1 MTMKLALLGCD
12 DETLALVQGAIAD
25 GDHALVA
32 AYDTAEF
39 QSQVQALAPSA
50 RLDEDW
56 ETLLLGNLADVV
68 IVSRGRLDPSRSTGF
83 AADERRNDQLRK
95 LVQEAVPLVVIHPGC
110 EALVGFE
117 LDMIRGDS
125 KGIILPFIPGQNR
138 AALEAL
144 ANLVLTSD
152 TSPIGSVEQI
162 LFEREMTS
170 RSRPRVLAQLARDVS
185 LAREFLGSIH
195 KMSATGAAV
204 GETVDPLG
212 PRSKTLPPLENL
224 AVHLSGEV
232 PFAARWMVMPAAHA
246 EKLQVTVMGARG
258 RAVLSQSSGL
268 SPSAVVKVSGGG
280 SSEMATSEF
289 PSQNEFSAALNI
301 VSQKL
306 AGHDQQ
312 ESSWLAACRDVEVA
326 ESVDRS
332 LARGRA
338 VEFFG
343 EEHSE
348 EQSFKGVMAVGG
360 CLMLSV
366 TFVAVLVAAA
376 VEGLQLPLRES
387 ALWRAWPFYLL
398 VPIVL
403 FLLLQLLQGVA
414 KRPEKQSQ
422 NEEARQNLPA
432 R

>member
-1 MTMKLALLGCD
+1 MKLALLGCD
-12 DETLALVQGAIAD
+12 EETLALVREAIAE
-25 GDHALVA
+25 GEHALVA

-39 QSQVQALAPSA
+39 KSQVQSLASSA

-56 ETLLLGNLADVV
+56 ETLLLGNVADVV
-68 IVSRGRLDPSRSTGF
+68 IVARGRLDPSRATGF

-117 LDMIRGDS
+117 LDMIRSDS
-125 KGIILPFIPGQNR
+125 KGIILPFALGRNQ
-138 AALEAL
+138 AALEAM
-144 ANLVLTSD
+144 ANLVRGSETSL
-152 TSPIGSVEQI
+152 IGSVEQI

-170 RSRPRVLAQLARDVS
+170 RRRPKVLAQLARDVS
-185 LAREFLGSIH
+185 FAREFLGPIH

-212 PRSKTLPPLENL
+212 PRSKTLPPLDNL
-224 AVHLSGEV
+224 SVHLSGEQ
-232 PFAARWMVMPAAHA
+232 PFAARWTVMPAEHVD
-246 EKLQVTVMGARG
+246 KLQVTMIGARG
-258 RAVLSQSSGL
+258 RAVLAQSSGL
-268 SPSAVVKVSGGG
+268 APSAVLKVSGGG
-280 SSEMATSEF
+280 SSEITTSEF
-289 PSQNEFSAALNI
+289 PSQNEFGAALNI
-301 VSQKL
+301 VSQNL
-306 AGHDQQ
+306 AGPGRQ

-366 TFVAVLVAAA
+366 TFVALLIAAA

-422 NEEARQNLPA
+422 NEEAGQNLPA
-432 R
+432 A